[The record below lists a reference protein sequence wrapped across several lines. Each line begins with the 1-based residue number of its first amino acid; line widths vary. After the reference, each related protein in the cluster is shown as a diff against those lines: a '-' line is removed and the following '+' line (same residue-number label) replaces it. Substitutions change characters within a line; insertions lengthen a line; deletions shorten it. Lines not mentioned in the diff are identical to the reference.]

1 MLTYSIADSAG
12 LDSGGKTRLL
22 FEDADGNAY
31 LDFRATSVTGNMP
44 VMLEAGDYT
53 LTLEYDYGYDDSHPA
68 PVEIGFSITKLGFA
82 YPFAEQ
88 TGSAA

>member
-1 MLTYSIADSAG
+1 MLTYSIADSTA

-22 FEDADGNAY
+22 FEDADKNAY

-44 VMLEAGDYT
+44 VTLEAGEYT
-53 LTLEYDYGYDDSHPA
+53 LTFEYDYGYDDAHPA
-68 PVEIGFSITKLGFA
+68 QVEISFSITKFGFA